1 MGKKQISPLWPPP
14 GKKIWENPL
23 LPRPWKKSFRRPCI
37 IDFAVE
43 GMKSDGLSIAIF
55 RTGCAYASTLLPP
68 IFRQTF
74 NKICGTPR
82 NQFMWPAMR

>member
-1 MGKKQISPLWPPP
+1 
-14 GKKIWENPL
+14 
-23 LPRPWKKSFRRPCI
+23 
-37 IDFAVE
+37 
-43 GMKSDGLSIAIF
+43 MKSDGLSIAIF